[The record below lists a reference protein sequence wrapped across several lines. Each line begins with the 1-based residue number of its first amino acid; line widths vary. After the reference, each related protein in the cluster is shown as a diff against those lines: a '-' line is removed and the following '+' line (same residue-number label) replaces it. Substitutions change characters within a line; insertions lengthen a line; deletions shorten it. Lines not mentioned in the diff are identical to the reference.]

1 MYREEKDLKR
11 FIVVTL
17 EILICFLLQTTI
29 FQWFPLAGVTPNLL
43 LILTV
48 SIGFMRGRT
57 EGLLIGFI
65 CGLLID
71 MYYGDLIGICTLI
84 YLSIGY
90 LSGYANKIFVKED
103 LTIPLILIGIGE
115 FIYFFMYYVLE
126 FLLRGKLNIVYY
138 FFHIGLPR
146 IIYTVVISIFIYK
159 LLIRINSFI
168 EHRKDEEV

>member
-1 MYREEKDLKR
+1 MKR

-17 EILICFLLQTTI
+17 EILICFLLQTTV

-57 EGLLIGFI
+57 EGLFIGFI

-71 MYYGDLIGICTLI
+71 VCYGDLIGICALI
-84 YLSIGY
+84 YLIIGY
-90 LSGYANKIFVKED
+90 LSGYANKVFIEEELF
-103 LTIPLILIGIGE
+103 IPLLLVGVGE
-115 FIYFFMYYVLE
+115 FIYFFLYYVLE
-126 FLLRGKLNIVYY
+126 FLLRGRLNIAHY
-138 FFHIGLPR
+138 FFNIGLPR
-146 IIYTVVISIFIYK
+146 IIYTVVVSILMYK
-159 LLIRINSFI
+159 LLNRINSLI

>member
-1 MYREEKDLKR
+1 MKR

-29 FQWFPLAGVTPNLL
+29 FQWFSLAGVTPNLL

-57 EGLLIGFI
+57 EGLFIGFV

-71 MYYGDLIGICTLI
+71 FYYGDLIGICALI
-84 YLSIGY
+84 YLIVGY

-103 LTIPLILIGIGE
+103 FTIPLLLIGAGE
-115 FIYFFMYYVLE
+115 LIYFFSYYVLE
-126 FLLRGKLNIVYY
+126 FLLRGRLNIIYY
-138 FFHIGLPR
+138 FIHIGVPR
-146 IIYTVVISIFIYK
+146 IIYTVVVSIFIYR
-159 LLIRINSFI
+159 LLNRINTLL
-168 EHRKDEEV
+168 EHRTDEEV